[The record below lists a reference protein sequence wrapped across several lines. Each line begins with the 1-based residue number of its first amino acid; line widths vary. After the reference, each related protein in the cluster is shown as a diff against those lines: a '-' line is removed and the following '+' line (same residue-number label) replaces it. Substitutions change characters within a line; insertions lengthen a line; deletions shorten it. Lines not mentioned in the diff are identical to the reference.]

1 MLSAKHL
8 LESNVRKL
16 KWIDENAFNKF
27 FTLNYNIL
35 SINCDDIDLSK
46 YTTKDYVDY
55 QIENHTHPKVT
66 NEDIE
71 QIMNDIF

>member
-1 MLSAKHL
+1 MKKKLDLIGFVGAIL
-8 LESNVRKL
+8 L
-16 KWIDENAFNKF
+16 IIAFVI
-27 FTLNYNIL
+27 TL
-35 SINCDDIDLSK
+35 SITFLCDIDLSK